1 MKKVLKSIL
10 CGIVFLTFLWLILG
24 FCIPKWSIK
33 LTEYRITSN
42 ELTVPLRIVQLSD
55 LHNTDLGDRLPQ
67 LVAEQEPDLILFIG
81 DLVDMDHGDRNHALA
96 TLRSLADI
104 APVYISMGNHD
115 VVHEIIYD
123 IDLKAA
129 YEAAGAIVLD
139 SVYEDITVKGQK
151 IRIGGIYG
159 YCLPDKYIEA
169 REPESAFLRDFQS
182 TPNYTLLMTHMPVCW
197 LINGSLEYWDVD
209 CVLSGH
215 THGGQVV
222 LPFVGGLYAPDQG
235 WFPGECSGHFETD
248 NKHLIVTTGLG
259 GTTPAPRFWNRPE
272 VVVVDIIPSQTP

>member
-33 LTEYRITSN
+33 LTEYHITSYK
-42 ELTVPLRIVQLSD
+42 LTVPLRIVQLSD
-55 LHNTDLGDRLPQ
+55 LHNADLGDRLPQ

-115 VVHEIIYD
+115 VVHEINYD
-123 IDLKAA
+123 IDLKAV
-129 YEAAGAIVLD
+129 YEATGAIVLD

-169 REPESAFLRDFQS
+169 REPESAFLRDFQN

-235 WFPGECSGHFETD
+235 WFPGECSGHFESD
-248 NKHLIVTTGLG
+248 GKHLIVTTGLG
-259 GTTPAPRFWNRPE
+259 GTTPVPRFWNRPE
-272 VVVVDIIPSQTP
+272 VVVVDFLPSQTP

>member
-1 MKKVLKSIL
+1 MKKLLKYALWTLVPLIL
-10 CGIVFLTFLWLILG
+10 LWLILG
-24 FCIPKWSIK
+24 FCIPKRSMK
-33 LTEYRITSN
+33 LTEYQITSN
-42 ELTVPLRIVQLSD
+42 KLTAPLRIVELSD
-55 LHNTDLGDRLPQ
+55 LHNADLGDRLPQ
-67 LVAEQEPDLILFIG
+67 LVAEEKPDLILFIG
-81 DLVDMDHGDRNHALA
+81 DLVDMDRIDRDHALA

-104 APVYISMGNHD
+104 APVYVSMGNHD
-115 VVHEIIYD
+115 VVHEINYD
-123 IDLKAA
+123 VDLKAV
-129 YEAAGAIVLD
+129 YEATGAIVLD

-151 IRIGGIYG
+151 LRIGGIYG

-169 REPESAFLRDFQS
+169 REPESAFLRNFQN

-215 THGGQVV
+215 AHGGQVV

-248 NKHLIVTTGLG
+248 SKHLIVTTGLG
-259 GTTPAPRFWNRPE
+259 GTTPVPRFWNRPE
-272 VVVVDIIPSQTP
+272 VVVIDMLPSQTP

>member
-10 CGIVFLTFLWLILG
+10 WGIAFLAFLWLILG

-33 LTEYRITSN
+33 LTEYQIESDKIT
-42 ELTVPLRIVQLSD
+42 EALRIVQLSD
-55 LHNTDLGDRLPQ
+55 LHNADLSDRLPQ
-67 LVAEQEPDLILFIG
+67 LVAEQAPDLILFIG
-81 DLVDMDHGDRNHALA
+81 DLVDMDRSDRNHALD
-96 TLRSLADI
+96 TLRCLADI
-104 APVYISMGNHD
+104 APVYVSMGNHD
-115 VVHEIIYD
+115 VVHEISYD

-129 YEAAGAIVLD
+129 YEATGVIVLD
-139 SVYEDITVKGQK
+139 SVYEDIAVKGQK
-151 IRIGGIYG
+151 IRLGGIYG
-159 YCLPDKYIEA
+159 YCLPDKYKEA
-169 REPESAFLRDFQS
+169 REPESAFLWDFQN
-182 TPNYTLLMTHMPVCW
+182 TPDFTLLMTHMPVCW

-248 NKHLIVTTGLG
+248 HKHLIVTTGLG
-259 GTTPAPRFWNRPE
+259 GTTPVPRFWNRPE
-272 VVVVDIIPSQTP
+272 IVVTDILPD